1 MADQFTEVTTKS
13 WGKRIMD
20 SFLGVLIGLALFLI
34 SFVVLWKTE
43 GRTDYSKIAK
53 TAVEVPSGKT
63 EPQADG
69 RLVSVTAP
77 LETPDMLG
85 DPGFLKP
92 GSYITLERR
101 VEMFAWVEEK
111 HSKTEKKTGGS
122 EVTTTTYTYKKE
134 WTADPEPAS
143 EFKHPEGHE
152 NPVLEVEAK
161 DFKAPSAKVG
171 AYAVDLEAIGLPSP
185 SDLELTPGKLD
196 LPKWSGYTLSGNFL
210 FKNHGSLGGGS
221 GTMGDPDVGD
231 IRISYRALPSGK
243 KVTAF
248 GKASGAA
255 LEPYLHKGEKRLYR
269 AIAGTRDEAIQQ
281 MRAEYK
287 VMGWVG
293 RIVGFLMM
301 WFGLLMMT
309 GPLSTILDVLPFL
322 GSASRFVI
330 GLMTFPIALVLSLVT
345 ILISIIAHNVIA
357 LIIVLALVLGGG
369 FLLYNRKRAAPAA
382 PPAK

>member
-1 MADQFTEVTTKS
+1 MADQFTEVTTKG

-43 GRTDYSKIAK
+43 GRTNYAKIAAQAAEVSASK
-53 TAVEVPSGKT
+53 VEAGA
-63 EPQADG
+63 EG

-77 LETPDMLG
+77 LETPDSLG
-85 DPGFLKP
+85 DAGFLKP
-92 GSYITLERR
+92 GTYIALERR
-101 VEMFAWVEEK
+101 VEMFAWVEHKE
-111 HSKTEKKTGGS
+111 SKTERKTGGS

-134 WTADPEPAS
+134 WTDDPEPAS

-152 NPVLEVEAK
+152 NPTLEVEGK
-161 DFKAPSAKVG
+161 GFKAGRADVG
-171 AYAVDLEAIGLPSP
+171 AYSVDPEGISLPSP
-185 SDLELTPGKLD
+185 SELELAPGKLD
-196 LPKWSGYTLSGNFL
+196 LPKRSDYELSGNFL
-210 FKNHGSLGGGS
+210 FKGY
-221 GTMGDPDVGD
+221 GTMADPEVGD
-231 IRISYRALPSGK
+231 VRISYRALPSGR

-248 GKASGAA
+248 GKLSGSA

-269 AIAGTRDEAIQQ
+269 AISGTRDEAIQQ
-281 MRAEYK
+281 MKTEYK
-287 VMGWVG
+287 VMGWAG

-301 WFGLLMMT
+301 WIGLLMMT

-330 GLMTFPIALVLSLVT
+330 GLLTFPIALVLSLIT
-345 ILISIIAHNVIA
+345 IIISMIAHNAIA
-357 LIIVLALVLGGG
+357 LIIVLALILGGG